1 MPPQA
6 FGRAARILSCYTPA
20 ASRSVVTAPTHRL
33 PEQDPPVPPA
43 EKRHRRLI
51 ILRGERDPTLRQAA
65 LLVSALR
72 DVVVLEAG
80 HMAPAKARA
89 LLGRSLDAVV
99 LDLHAGLSADVLGQ
113 SHGVVRGGGALI
125 VCAPPAGAPVP
136 SAELAVYP
144 FAVEQVGTR
153 FWDRFE
159 RHVARLNTQPP
170 ATPLAPPPAPESG
183 SAEQRR
189 AVERL
194 SRAFVAERGARFERG
209 RGKSSALGL
218 AIASALERA
227 PLSIAGSAPSQGSYR
242 CSSPGSLP
250 TASSASN
257 RRWPRRSPS
266 VCLHP
271 SPSTSEKRGDG
282 SSALQRA
289 RRPWKPLCPR

>member
-1 MPPQA
+1 M
-6 FGRAARILSCYTPA
+6 
-20 ASRSVVTAPTHRL
+20 
-33 PEQDPPVPPA
+33 
-43 EKRHRRLI
+43 
-51 ILRGERDPTLRQAA
+51 
-65 LLVSALR
+65 
-72 DVVVLEAG
+72 LEAG
-80 HMAPAKARA
+80 HTAPAKARA

-99 LDLHAGLSADVLGQ
+99 LHLHAGLSADVLGHA
-113 SHGVVRGGGALI
+113 HGVVRGGGALI
-125 VCAPPAGAPVP
+125 VCAPPAGARCRAQTWPCIP
-136 SAELAVYP
+136 SP
-144 FAVEQVGTR
+144 SR
-153 FWDRFE
+153 E
-159 RHVARLNTQPP
+159 RHAARLDTAPP
-170 ATPLAPPPAPESG
+170 TTPLAPPPAPEFG
-183 SAEQRR
+183 STEQRR
-189 AVERL
+189 VVERL

-227 PLSIAGSAPSQGSYR
+227 PLSIAVSAPSQGSYR

-289 RRPWKPLCPR
+289 RRPWPPLTLFLRARRAELARLAPAERAAQERRVLGLQSWASVARAAGLAGPRAAMRAFRPAVRRLLGA